1 MMTTIIAFIVVLG
14 ILIFV
19 HELGHFLM
27 AKWIGIRVERFSL
40 GFGPKIIGHT
50 YGDTEYRI
58 SALPFGGYVKMT
70 GENPEEPLKGEPWE
84 FGSRSIWERT
94 RVVICGPLMNL
105 ILAVIFLGLP
115 FFLGRQVPAYLQSK
129 PVIGW
134 IESNTP
140 AEKAGL
146 KIGDLIL
153 SINGKEVPDWQTLET
168 LVATRPHTEMAI
180 EVERDGKRL
189 VLNATTEEIASIGMG
204 RLGIDRYIPP
214 MIGGLNPGFPAEKAG
229 LKVGDKILAIDGQT
243 VNHWFQLAKMIHER
257 PEQSVK
263 LDIERD
269 GETFDVVVTPVAFES
284 EDRPSYISRFIIWVK
299 GLFGFS
305 GTQEGNGTI
314 DEAENSVEVI
324 KYGLIGISQYQETV
338 LKKYGVVGSTI
349 AGFKESYRLLTI
361 TLEFLYKL
369 VSGKASPK
377 SLGGP
382 IMIAHVA
389 GEAAKTGMG
398 ELIYFMG
405 FLSLQLGILNLL
417 PIPVLDGGHLLFF
430 GIEAIHGKPPSI
442 KTREIAQQIG
452 MVILLLLMVY
462 VVYNDIVRYLVR

>member
-14 ILIFV
+14 ILIFF
-19 HELGHFLM
+19 HEFGHFVM

-40 GFGPKIIGHT
+40 GFGPKIIGYT

-70 GENPEEPLKGEPWE
+70 GENPEEPLKGEPCE
-84 FGSRSIWERT
+84 FGSRSVWERT
-94 RVVICGPLMNL
+94 RVVVCGPFMNL
-105 ILAVIFLGLP
+105 ILAVVFLGLP
-115 FFLGRQVPAYLQSK
+115 FYIGRQVPAYLDSK

-134 IESNTP
+134 IEPDTP

-146 KIGDLIL
+146 HVGDLIL

-168 LVATRPHTEMAI
+168 LVGTRPRTEMAI
-180 EVERDGKRL
+180 VVERDGKRL
-189 VLNATTEEIASIGMG
+189 VFNATTEEITSMGMG
-204 RLGIDRYIPP
+204 MLGIGRYIPP
-214 MIGGLNPGFPAEKAG
+214 RIGGLNPGFPAEKAG

-243 VNHWFQLAKMIHER
+243 VTHWFQVARMIHER
-257 PEQSVK
+257 PDQPIK

-269 GETFDVVVTPVAFES
+269 GETFDVVVTPVEFES
-284 EDRPSYISRFIIWVK
+284 EDRPSYITRFISWVK

-305 GTQEGNGTI
+305 GSQDNGTL
-314 DEAENSVEVI
+314 DETEEKEETQ

-338 LKKYGVVGSTI
+338 LKKYGVIGSTI
-349 AGFKESYRLLTI
+349 AGFKESYRLLDI

-369 VSGKASPK
+369 LTGKASPK

-430 GIEAIHGKPPSI
+430 AIEAIHGKPPSL

-462 VVYNDIVRYLVR
+462 VVYNDILRYLVR